1 MFLPSSVSE
10 NQKKEEER
18 RSAFRDIEGWSLEI
32 IPQAIRDE
40 AQVSI
45 QEVQCGDPTCAPIDT
60 AITIQF
66 NRYGRVFVVVVVSGG
81 VYIMFMW
88 RDVFV
93 CYLCRNDALTHTFSS
108 IPSFRLVSSRL
119 VHIHHNLMI
128 FSQWLSGYYWF
139 TDGGQGSHEGRAVQ

>member
-18 RSAFRDIEGWSLEI
+18 RSAFKDIEGWSLEI

-66 NRYGRVFVVVVVSGG
+66 NR
-81 VYIMFMW
+81 
-88 RDVFV
+88 
-93 CYLCRNDALTHTFSS
+93 
-108 IPSFRLVSSRL
+108 
-119 VHIHHNLMI
+119 
-128 FSQWLSGYYWF
+128 
-139 TDGGQGSHEGRAVQ
+139 